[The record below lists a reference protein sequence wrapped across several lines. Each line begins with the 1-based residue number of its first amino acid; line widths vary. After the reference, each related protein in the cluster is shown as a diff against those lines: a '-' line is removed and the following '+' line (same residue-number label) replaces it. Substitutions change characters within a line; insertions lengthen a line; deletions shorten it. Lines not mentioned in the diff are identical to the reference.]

1 MKKLISSSAVGA
13 LALLVS
19 ACGGER
25 AEDTAE
31 ADAATAAGGDVAAA
45 DASGSGAGAG
55 ATGTASP
62 DWPKGT
68 RIVEEGGTTYR
79 VGPDGARVAITNNE
93 WRIVTEGGQR
103 YRVNDA
109 GTRVRLNEDGLDVDV
124 PVDVDLGTNSKG
136 NLDLDVSTDGTD
148 AKIED

>member
-1 MKKLISSSAVGA
+1 MKTLILSSAVGA

-31 ADAATAAGGDVAAA
+31 ADAATAEGADVATA
-45 DASGSGAGAG
+45 DAGAG
-55 ATGTASP
+55 ADGAAAGTASA

-79 VGPDGARVAITNNE
+79 VSPDGARVAITNNE